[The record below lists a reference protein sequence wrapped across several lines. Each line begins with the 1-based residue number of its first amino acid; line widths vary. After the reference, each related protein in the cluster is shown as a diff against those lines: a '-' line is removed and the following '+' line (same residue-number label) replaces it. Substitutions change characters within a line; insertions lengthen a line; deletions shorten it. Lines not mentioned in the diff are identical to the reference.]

1 MIKMPD
7 YSYSFQKYE
16 KSRHVRAAIRDK
28 SISHKHSREIAI
40 AINNKSIE
48 KSKRV
53 FRRRF
58 DKKDSS
64 SLQEI

>member
-1 MIKMPD
+1 MPD

-40 AINNKSIE
+40 VYKQQE
-48 KSKRV
+48 YRKSKGV
-53 FRRRF
+53 PGGCF
-58 DKKDSS
+58 DKKNSS
-64 SLQEI
+64 TLSEI